1 MRSNVLFDLCD
12 ALRERKLLHNTRY
25 VSVEE
30 QVSIFH
36 YIVGK
41 NDSNRTVAD
50 RFQHSGE
57 TISRHFRN
65 VLKALC
71 KLSKELITPPDMNST
86 HPYIRSKGN
95 KYYPWFK
102 NCIGALDGMHISA
115 LPTGSKQI
123 PYRGRKTVPTQNV
136 MCACDFDMCFTS
148 VVAGWEGTTNDSR
161 ILNESIENP

>member
-1 MRSNVLFDLCD
+1 MTDSSDTSSDKSDDEWELAELVVCEAIMVYKNRFNKRPYRTDPLSGKQYVNNVFEGHEDRSLDVFRMRSNVLFDLCD

-30 QVSIFH
+30 QVSIFL

-65 VLKALC
+65 
-71 KLSKELITPPDMNST
+71 
-86 HPYIRSKGN
+86 
-95 KYYPWFK
+95 
-102 NCIGALDGMHISA
+102 
-115 LPTGSKQI
+115 
-123 PYRGRKTVPTQNV
+123 
-136 MCACDFDMCFTS
+136 
-148 VVAGWEGTTNDSR
+148 
-161 ILNESIENP
+161 